1 MRLFLLKFATLMIVF
16 VSSQVFGQECD
27 NIILTDGSEIQCIVQ
42 EVGVNEIAYKKCDF
56 IEGPL
61 YKLLKNDVFI
71 IKYKNGDKDV
81 IQASETPKE
90 VTTLTKKKIDPNVKV
105 YEYIDEIPI
114 DSKCLTVNFKRS
126 SRNIEIIKIK
136 GSSIIFYDCEA
147 RGMEKNYIMKSGIIS
162 IDDENG
168 NVIYTKSY
176 K

>member
-1 MRLFLLKFATLMIVF
+1 MKRIRI
-16 VSSQVFGQECD
+16 G
-27 NIILTDGSEIQCIVQ
+27 IILLVTLLHQAVFAQDCDLIILQDGSEFQCIVQ

-61 YKLLKNDVFI
+61 YKLLKIDVFI

-81 IQASETPKE
+81 IQALETPKK
-90 VTTLTKKKIDPNVKV
+90 VTALTKKKIDPNIKV

-114 DSKCLTVNFKRS
+114 DGKCLTVNFKRS
-126 SRNIEIIKIK
+126 TRNIEIIKIK

>member
-1 MRLFLLKFATLMIVF
+1 MNGFRIGFVLLIGLISRIAFA
-16 VSSQVFGQECD
+16 QDCD
-27 NIILTDGSEIQCIVQ
+27 IIILQDGSEIQCIVQ
-42 EVGVNEIAYKKCDF
+42 EVGVNEVAYKKCDF

-81 IQASETPKE
+81 FQASETPKE

-114 DSKCLTVNFKRS
+114 DSKCLTVNFKHT

-168 NVIYTKSY
+168 KVIYTKNY